1 MKTTLEIEAGLRR
14 MADNLAERAR
24 TVDCASIEG
33 RAGLLAAL
41 GEIAVQAKYA
51 GLAPVLDASRE
62 LLAIVDQLGED
73 SGGSLPEGIA
83 KLNAAIHS
91 TTYGTPPEPP
101 SIPEP
106 ASTPEPFFPLESPAP
121 VEGAAEEETPASGYA
136 ADPELLSE
144 FFLEA
149 ADHLTTIETQLLRLE
164 HEPGDQEAINAIF
177 RGFHTIKGLAGFL
190 TFPAMQAVAH
200 ETETLLDSV
209 RTGKLAATPQVI
221 DVVLESADYLRRDLA
236 RLQDAG
242 AGAPAGKAADNTA
255 LIQKVR
261 ARMSGDAKAGMT
273 PASPMAQAPEPRP
286 GSHEEGPEAPRE
298 GRKPVVESR
307 LVKVD
312 TLKLDFLVDMVG
324 ELVISQ
330 SLIRHDGDLN
340 AAANPRLQG
349 NLSQLARITADVQ
362 KTAMAMRMVPVGQL
376 FQKSVR
382 LVRDLT
388 RKSGKLAELQIE
400 GEETELDRTIVEQLA
415 DPLMHMIRNSADH
428 GIEAPADREAA
439 GKPAAAKIG
448 LKAYHQSGHI
458 VIEVSDDGRGLDR
471 QKIIKKARERGL
483 VQDPAGMSDKEVF
496 GLIFEPGFSTAEKVT
511 DVSGRGVGM
520 DVVRK
525 HVQKLRGGIDIES
538 IPGRGTTFFLKL
550 PLTLAI
556 IDGLVVSASGDR
568 YIVPI
573 YAVREIF
580 RPKAESRFT
589 VEGRDEMVLVRD
601 TLLPVAR
608 LNKCFGRPGSADLTE
623 GVLVVAE
630 TAGRRFCLFVDQVLG
645 KQEVV
650 IKSLGE
656 TFKRLP
662 GVSGGA
668 ILGDGRVALILDLD
682 TLLGAAVHG

>member
-1 MKTTLEIEAGLRR
+1 MSTTPDREAVLLR
-14 MADNLAERAR
+14 MADDLATRAMLADGKN
-24 TVDCASIEG
+24 VAEQAS
-33 RAGLLAAL
+33 LLSAL
-41 GEIAVQAKYA
+41 SEIIAQAKDG
-51 GLAPVLDASRE
+51 GLVQVIEAARDLS
-62 LLAIVDQLGED
+62 AIVDGPGCGD
-73 SGGSLPEGIA
+73 AAAMTDGIA
-83 KLNAAIHS
+83 KLHAAIKGGATRAAQPQS
-91 TTYGTPPEPP
+91 AEPGKSDASSPP
-101 SIPEP
+101 
-106 ASTPEPFFPLESPAP
+106 AW
-121 VEGAAEEETPASGYA
+121 A
-136 ADPELLSE
+136 ADPELLAE

-149 ADHLTTIETQLLRLE
+149 GDHLTAIETQLLNLE
-164 HEPGDQEAINAIF
+164 HDPTARESIDAIF

-190 TFPAMQAVAH
+190 SFPEMQAVAH

-209 RTGKLAATPQVI
+209 RTGKLAVTGRVV
-221 DVVLESADYLRRDLA
+221 DVVLESADYLKRDLA
-236 RLQDAG
+236 RLQDASTG
-242 AGAPAGKAADNTA
+242 APLRPAADNAELIRHVRSEMSGGATAAQQAPDGSQEQTAEGAAPAGETA
-255 LIQKVR
+255 ENQVR
-261 ARMSGDAKAGMT
+261 S
-273 PASPMAQAPEPRP
+273 AQAPRT
-286 GSHEEGPEAPRE
+286 GA
-298 GRKPVVESR
+298 VESR

-312 TLKLDFLVDMVG
+312 TAKLDFLVDMVG
-324 ELVISQ
+324 EMVISQ
-330 SLIRHDGDLN
+330 SLIRHDGGLN
-340 AAANPRLQG
+340 AASNPKLQR

-362 KTAMAMRMVPVGQL
+362 KTAMSMRMVPVGQL

-388 RKSGKLAELQIE
+388 RKSGKQADLEIQ

-428 GIEAPADREAA
+428 GIEQPSERLAA
-439 GKPAAAKIG
+439 GKPAKAKIA

-458 VIEVSDDGRGLDR
+458 VIEVQDDGRGLDR

-483 VQDPAGMSDKEVF
+483 VQDGAALSDKDVF
-496 GLIFEPGFSTAEKVT
+496 NLIFEAGFSTAEKIT
-511 DVSGRGVGM
+511 DQSGRGVGM

-538 IPGRGTTFFLKL
+538 TAGRGTTFFMKL

-556 IDGLVVSASGDR
+556 IDGLLVSAAGER
-568 YIVPI
+568 YILPI

-580 RPKAESRFT
+580 RPKAETQFT

-601 TLLPVAR
+601 NLLPVRR
-608 LNKCFGRPGSADLTE
+608 LEKCLGGNPHLSDLTE

-630 TAGRRFCLFVDQVLG
+630 AGGRRFCLFVDEVLG

-662 GVSGGA
+662 GISGGA

-682 TLLGAAVHG
+682 TLFGIAVHV